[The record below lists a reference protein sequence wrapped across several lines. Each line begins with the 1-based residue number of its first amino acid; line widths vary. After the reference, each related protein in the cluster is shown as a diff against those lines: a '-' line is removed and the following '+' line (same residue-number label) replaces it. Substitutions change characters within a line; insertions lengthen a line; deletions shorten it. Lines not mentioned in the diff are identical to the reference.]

1 MIFTEYPF
9 SAKYTF
15 LVVIAKLCYFRM
27 SLGKVDELGRFVS
40 ELDPQPVLD
49 KAKANSMYSH

>member
-49 KAKANSMYSH
+49 KAKANSM